1 MFGALL
7 QQFFRESLESS
18 QRTGSGSAEG
28 SKSGQSTE
36 QDQKLSKEEISLVLR
51 KSKQIKINPIV
62 KKAIQY
68 VGENSNLNWFD
79 MLRFNV
85 LSGTN
90 ETISSLD
97 EISMYDL
104 FRLNDYVEMKTF
116 VENVAQAVQ
125 DDEVERMNNK
135 PRRS

>member
-7 QQFFRESLESS
+7 QKFFRQGPESG
-18 QRTGSGSAEG
+18 QRVGSGSIEG
-28 SKSGQSTE
+28 GKSGQSTE
-36 QDQKLSKEEISLVLR
+36 QGKKLSKEELNLVIR

-68 VGENSNLNWFD
+68 VSEKSNLDWFD

-90 ETISSLD
+90 ETVSSLD
-97 EISMYDL
+97 EISMEDL

-116 VENVAQAVQ
+116 LENVAQAVQ
-125 DDEVERMNNK
+125 DDEIERMNNNPK
-135 PRRS
+135 RK

>member
-1 MFGALL
+1 M
-7 QQFFRESLESS
+7 
-18 QRTGSGSAEG
+18 
-28 SKSGQSTE
+28 
-36 QDQKLSKEEISLVLR
+36 
-51 KSKQIKINPIV
+51 
-62 KKAIQY
+62 
-68 VGENSNLNWFD
+68 GENSNLDWFD

-85 LSGTN
+85 LSSTN

-97 EISMYDL
+97 EISMDDL

-135 PRRS
+135 PRR

>member
-1 MFGALL
+1 
-7 QQFFRESLESS
+7 
-18 QRTGSGSAEG
+18 
-28 SKSGQSTE
+28 
-36 QDQKLSKEEISLVLR
+36 
-51 KSKQIKINPIV
+51 
-62 KKAIQY
+62 
-68 VGENSNLNWFD
+68 

-85 LSGTN
+85 LSDTN

-97 EISMYDL
+97 EISMDDL
-104 FRLNDYVEMKTF
+104 FRLNDYVQMKTF

>member
-1 MFGALL
+1 
-7 QQFFRESLESS
+7 
-18 QRTGSGSAEG
+18 
-28 SKSGQSTE
+28 
-36 QDQKLSKEEISLVLR
+36 
-51 KSKQIKINPIV
+51 
-62 KKAIQY
+62 
-68 VGENSNLNWFD
+68 

-97 EISMYDL
+97 EISMDDL
-104 FRLNDYVEMKTF
+104 FRLNDYVQMKTF

>member
-1 MFGALL
+1 M
-7 QQFFRESLESS
+7 
-18 QRTGSGSAEG
+18 
-28 SKSGQSTE
+28 
-36 QDQKLSKEEISLVLR
+36 
-51 KSKQIKINPIV
+51 
-62 KKAIQY
+62 
-68 VGENSNLNWFD
+68 GENSNLDWFD

-97 EISMYDL
+97 EISMDDL
-104 FRLNDYVEMKTF
+104 FRLNDYVQMKTF

-125 DDEVERMNNK
+125 DDEIERMNNK

>member
-1 MFGALL
+1 
-7 QQFFRESLESS
+7 
-18 QRTGSGSAEG
+18 
-28 SKSGQSTE
+28 
-36 QDQKLSKEEISLVLR
+36 
-51 KSKQIKINPIV
+51 
-62 KKAIQY
+62 
-68 VGENSNLNWFD
+68 

-97 EISMYDL
+97 EISMDDL
-104 FRLNDYVEMKTF
+104 FRLNDYVQMKTF

-125 DDEVERMNNK
+125 DDEIERMNNK

>member
-1 MFGALL
+1 M
-7 QQFFRESLESS
+7 
-18 QRTGSGSAEG
+18 
-28 SKSGQSTE
+28 
-36 QDQKLSKEEISLVLR
+36 
-51 KSKQIKINPIV
+51 
-62 KKAIQY
+62 
-68 VGENSNLNWFD
+68 GENSNLDWFD

-85 LSGTN
+85 LSSTN

-97 EISMYDL
+97 EISMDDL
-104 FRLNDYVEMKTF
+104 FRLNDYVQMKTF

>member
-1 MFGALL
+1 
-7 QQFFRESLESS
+7 
-18 QRTGSGSAEG
+18 
-28 SKSGQSTE
+28 
-36 QDQKLSKEEISLVLR
+36 
-51 KSKQIKINPIV
+51 
-62 KKAIQY
+62 
-68 VGENSNLNWFD
+68 

-97 EISMYDL
+97 EISMDDL
-104 FRLNDYVEMKTF
+104 FRLNDYVQMKTF
-116 VENVAQAVQ
+116 IENVAQAVQ